1 VSTALGI
8 TAAALAS
15 CLYNVGLLL
24 QAQASRRE
32 PVGTAFSPGLL
43 GRLVSRRLWLAGLFT
58 GIAGWP
64 LQAFAFTRAPLTVVQ
79 PMLGVGLVIPLLFGA
94 RVLGDRVRQ
103 RDVLNV
109 AAVVAGV
116 SMLVAVAPPKH
127 IETTIDARL
136 VIALG
141 LVAALLLASLLL
153 TITWPGKRGSLLIAS
168 AGIGFALSS
177 MTTKL
182 LADAT
187 TRHHWVLAATWLAA
201 TIVASAAAL
210 LGEMN
215 ALQIRSAG
223 AVASLVFAVET
234 VVPVALSPL
243 LFGETGN
250 ASPGALTLR
259 ACGIALAI
267 AASVALTR
275 APGVEHALAE
285 S

>member
-1 VSTALGI
+1 VTTALGVA
-8 TAAALAS
+8 AAALAS
-15 CLYNVGLLL
+15 CLYNAGLLL
-24 QAQASRRE
+24 QADATRRE
-32 PVGTAFSPGLL
+32 PIGTAFSPGLL
-43 GRLVSRRLWLAGLFT
+43 GRLISRRRWLAGLFT

-64 LQAFAFTRAPLTVVQ
+64 LQAFALSRSPLTVVQ

-94 RVLGDRVRQ
+94 RVLGDQVRR
-103 RDVLNV
+103 RDVMNV

-127 IETTIDARL
+127 IETSIDARL
-136 VIALG
+136 VVALG
-141 LVAALLLASLLL
+141 LVAALLVVALLL
-153 TITWPGKRGSLLIAS
+153 TIVWPDKRGSLLIAA
-168 AGIGFALSS
+168 AGLGFALSS

-187 TRHHWVLAATWLAA
+187 TRHHWALATGWLLA
-201 TIVASAAAL
+201 TIAASAAAL
-210 LGEMN
+210 VGEMN

-223 AVASLVFAVET
+223 AVASLVFAIET
-234 VVPVALSPL
+234 VVPVGLSPL

-250 ASPGALTLR
+250 ASAGALALR
-259 ACGIALAI
+259 ACGIVVAI

-285 S
+285 G

>member
-1 VSTALGI
+1 MSIALGI
-8 TAAALAS
+8 TAAGLAS

-24 QAQASRRE
+24 QADASRRE

-43 GRLVSRRLWLAGLFT
+43 GRLLSRRRWLAGLCT
-58 GIAGWP
+58 GTAGWP

-94 RVLGDRVRQ
+94 RVLGDRVRR
-103 RDVLNV
+103 RDVLDV
-109 AAVVAGV
+109 AALVAGV
-116 SMLVAVAPPKH
+116 SMLVAVAPPKKL
-127 IETTIDARL
+127 ETTIDARL

-141 LVAALLLASLLL
+141 LIAALVLASLLL
-153 TITWPGKRGSLLIAS
+153 TVAWPGKRGPLLIAA
-168 AGIGFALSS
+168 AGLGFALSS

-187 TRHHWVLAATWLAA
+187 SRHHYALAVVWLAA
-201 TIVASAAAL
+201 IVVASVAAL
-210 LGEMN
+210 IGEMN

-223 AVASLVFAVET
+223 AVASLVFATET
-234 VVPVALSPL
+234 VVPVGLSPL

-250 ASPGALTLR
+250 ASAGALTVR
-259 ACGIALAI
+259 ALGIALAI

-285 S
+285 T

>member
-1 VSTALGI
+1 MSTALGI

-24 QAQASRRE
+24 QADASRRE
-32 PVGTAFSPGLL
+32 PVGTAFAPGLL
-43 GRLVSRRLWLAGLFT
+43 GRLIARRRWLAGLFT

-94 RVLGDRVRQ
+94 RVLGDKVRA
-103 RDVLNV
+103 RDVVNV
-109 AAVVAGV
+109 AALVAGV
-116 SMLVAVAPPKH
+116 SMLVAVAPPKK

-136 VIALG
+136 VIALS

-153 TITWPGKRGSLLIAS
+153 TMVWPGKRGSLLIA
-168 AGIGFALSS
+168 AGGLGFALSS

-182 LADAT
+182 FADSIS
-187 TRHHWVLAATWLAA
+187 RHHWALVAMWLAA

-210 LGEMN
+210 IGEMN
-215 ALQIRSAG
+215 ALQIRSAS
-223 AVASLVFAVET
+223 AVASLVFAIEI

-250 ASPGALTLR
+250 VGAGSLTLR
-259 ACGIALAI
+259 AAGIALAI

-285 S
+285 N